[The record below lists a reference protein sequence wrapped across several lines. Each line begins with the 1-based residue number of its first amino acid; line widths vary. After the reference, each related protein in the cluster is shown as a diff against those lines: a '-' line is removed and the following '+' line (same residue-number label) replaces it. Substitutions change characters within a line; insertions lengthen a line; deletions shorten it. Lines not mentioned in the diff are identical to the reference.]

1 MSGVLAGHV
10 AVVTGASRGIG
21 NAIASGLACAGA
33 RVALVARDA
42 ARLDALARTLTD
54 ALPFAGD
61 LAEPTEVLRVA
72 TAIRGTMGD
81 PTIVVNNAGAF
92 ALGELGDLSLADAD
106 RMVQVNLLAPYHL
119 LHHLLPA
126 MRERRRGHVVM
137 VGSIADHA
145 AFPENAAYAASKY
158 GARAI
163 HEVLCAELRG
173 SGVRATLV
181 SPGPVDT
188 AMWDP
193 IGLESRRDLTARAD
207 MLRAED
213 VAEAVLWA
221 LTRPPH
227 VQVDEVRVG
236 SIGRQGT
243 SDG

>member
-1 MSGVLAGHV
+1 A
-10 AVVTGASRGIG
+10 
-21 NAIASGLACAGA
+21 
-33 RVALVARDA
+33 
-42 ARLDALARTLTD
+42 
-54 ALPFAGD
+54 
-61 LAEPTEVLRVA
+61 TEVRRVA
-72 TAIRGTMGD
+72 TTVRGTMGE
-81 PTIVVNNAGAF
+81 PTIIVNNAGAF
-92 ALGELGDLSLADAD
+92 ALGELGALSLADAE

-119 LHHLLPA
+119 LHHLLPG

-137 VGSIADHA
+137 VGSIADHT

-188 AMWDP
+188 AMWDSV
-193 IGLESRRDLTARAD
+193 GLEHRKGFPARAE
-207 MLRAED
+207 MLGAED
-213 VAEAVLWA
+213 VADAVLWA
-221 LTRPPH
+221 VTRPPH

-236 SIGRQGT
+236 SIGRRGT